1 MTFKNIVLNL
11 LRGQIQQSSF
21 LLKKRHRN
29 RFVQT
34 TFLSFSMFSLFKLS
48 KIDFLWIILS
58 QWKIAIWCKWKFS
71 NFKKFFFFSVV
82 DY

>member
-1 MTFKNIVLNL
+1 MVHREHLNVFEIEREISLTCRYVMTFKNIVLNL

-48 KIDFLWIILS
+48 KIDFL
-58 QWKIAIWCKWKFS
+58 
-71 NFKKFFFFSVV
+71 
-82 DY
+82 

>member
-1 MTFKNIVLNL
+1 MVHREHLNVFEIEREISLTCRYVMTFKNIVLNL
-11 LRGQIQQSSF
+11 LRGQIQQYSF

-48 KIDFLWIILS
+48 KIDFL
-58 QWKIAIWCKWKFS
+58 
-71 NFKKFFFFSVV
+71 
-82 DY
+82 